1 MEKCGDLFYTLAA
14 RKIFMQT
21 LLGEYPVTI
30 DEKGRMMLPVALMK
44 QLPVATRKKL
54 VINRGFEKHL
64 TLYPVNIWKKV
75 SEELSKLN
83 IYVRKNREFIRRFHN
98 GATEL
103 PVDGTNR
110 VLIPKPLMEYG
121 NISKDVV
128 LFAYADRIEL
138 WSEKEYKL
146 FMKERNDDFAILA
159 EDVMGKAKSGNENEI
174 S

>member
-1 MEKCGDLFYTLAA
+1 
-14 RKIFMQT
+14 MQT
-21 LLGEYPVTI
+21 LLGEFPVTV
-30 DEKGRMMLPVALMK
+30 DEKGRLMLPVALLK
-44 QLPVATRKKL
+44 QLAPAARKKL

-64 TLYPVNIWKKV
+64 TLYPINIWKKV
-75 SEELSKLN
+75 SEDLNKLN
-83 IYVRKNREFIRRFHN
+83 LYVRKNREFVRRFHN

-110 VLIPKPLMEYG
+110 ILIPKPLMEYG

-138 WSEKEYKL
+138 WSEKEYLK
-146 FMKERNDDFAILA
+146 FMKERDDDFAKLA
-159 EDVMGKAKSGNENEI
+159 EDVMGKSKSGNEDEI

>member
-1 MEKCGDLFYTLAA
+1 
-14 RKIFMQT
+14 MQT
-21 LLGEYPVTI
+21 LLGEFPVTI
-30 DEKGRMMLPVALMK
+30 DEKGRLMLPVALLK
-44 QLPVATRKKL
+44 QLPAAARKKL

-75 SEELSKLN
+75 SEELNKLN
-83 IYVRKNREFIRRFHN
+83 LYVRKNREFIRRFHN

-103 PVDGTNR
+103 AVDGTNR
-110 VLIPKPLMEYG
+110 ILIPKTLMEYG

-138 WSEKEYKL
+138 WSEKEYLK
-146 FMKERNDDFAILA
+146 FMKERDDDFAKLA
-159 EDVMGKAKSGNENEI
+159 EDVMGKSKSGNGDEI

>member
-1 MEKCGDLFYTLAA
+1 
-14 RKIFMQT
+14 MQT
-21 LLGEYPVTI
+21 LLGEFPVTV
-30 DEKGRMMLPVALMK
+30 DEKGRLMLPVALLK
-44 QLPVATRKKL
+44 QLVPAARKKL

-64 TLYPVNIWKKV
+64 TLYPINIWKKV
-75 SEELSKLN
+75 SEELNMLN
-83 IYVRKNREFIRRFHN
+83 LYVRRNREFVRRFHN

-110 VLIPKPLMEYG
+110 ILIPKPLMEYG

-138 WSEKEYKL
+138 WSEKEYLK
-146 FMKERNDDFAILA
+146 FMKERDEDFAKLA
-159 EDVMGKAKSGNENEI
+159 EDVMGKSKSGNEDEI

>member
-1 MEKCGDLFYTLAA
+1 
-14 RKIFMQT
+14 MQT
-21 LLGEYPVTI
+21 LLGEFPVTV
-30 DEKGRMMLPVALMK
+30 DEKGRLMLPVALLK
-44 QLPVATRKKL
+44 QLAPAARKKL

-64 TLYPVNIWKKV
+64 TLYPINIWKKV
-75 SEELSKLN
+75 SEELNMLN
-83 IYVRKNREFIRRFHN
+83 LYVRRNREFVRRFHN

-110 VLIPKPLMEYG
+110 ILIPKPLMEYG

-138 WSEKEYKL
+138 WSEKEYLK
-146 FMKERNDDFAILA
+146 FMKERDEDFAKLA
-159 EDVMGKAKSGNENEI
+159 EDVMGKSKSGNEDEI